1 MKTQEELANNPWA
14 DAHKYADNKYHME
27 KGDDISKY
35 ERYEEVKEAFE
46 AGYRQ
51 ALEDYKDKRY
61 IDEHM
66 LLAYVNGG
74 ANLAEDFKNATKMK
88 ENFNRLM
95 AAIDKSIDGN
105 TSN

>member
-1 MKTQEELANNPWA
+1 MKKQINYWGLADEYA
-14 DAHKYADNKYHME
+14 TSKHKME

-74 ANLAEDFKNATKMK
+74 ANLAEDKDASKMK

-105 TSN
+105 TNN

>member
-1 MKTQEELANNPWA
+1 MKTQEEI
-14 DAHKYADNKYHME
+14 E
-27 KGDDISKY
+27 KMARDSCPQYGDQLVWISGY
-35 ERYEEVKEAFE
+35 E
-46 AGYRQ
+46 Q
-51 ALEDYKDKRY
+51 CQEDYKDKRY

-66 LLAYVNGG
+66 LLAYAAGG
-74 ANLAEDFKNATKMK
+74 ANLAEDKDASKMK

>member
-1 MKTQEELANNPWA
+1 MKTQEEIRKMAE
-14 DAHKYADNKYHME
+14 KEMMGME
-27 KGDDISKY
+27 GKFGF
-35 ERYEEVKEAFE
+35 V
-46 AGYRQ
+46 AGYEKCQ
-51 ALEDYKDKRY
+51 EDYKDKRY

-66 LLAYVNGG
+66 LLAYITG
-74 ANLAEDFKNATKMK
+74 ATNLAEDKDATKMK

>member
-1 MKTQEELANNPWA
+1 MKTKEEIEQLAE
-14 DAHKYADNKYHME
+14 KEMMGME
-27 KGDDISKY
+27 G
-35 ERYEEVKEAFE
+35 RFGFV
-46 AGYRQ
+46 AGYEKCQ
-51 ALEDYKDKRY
+51 EDYKDKRY

-74 ANLAEDFKNATKMK
+74 ANLAEDFKDATKMK

-105 TSN
+105 TNN

>member
-1 MKTQEELANNPWA
+1 MKTQEEIEKLAE
-14 DAHKYADNKYHME
+14 KEMMGME
-27 KGDDISKY
+27 G
-35 ERYEEVKEAFE
+35 RFGFV
-46 AGYRQ
+46 AGYKKCQ
-51 ALEDYKDKRY
+51 EDYKDKRY

>member
-1 MKTQEELANNPWA
+1 MKTKEEIEKLAEQYI
-14 DAHKYADNKYHME
+14 KDNT
-27 KGDDISKY
+27 GDHYVYCGFVD
-35 ERYEEVKEAFE
+35 
-46 AGYRQ
+46 GYTQ
-51 ALEDYKDKRY
+51 CQEDYKDKRY

-66 LLAYVNGG
+66 LLAYVTGG
-74 ANLAEDFKNATKMK
+74 ANLAEDFKDATKMK

>member
-1 MKTQEELANNPWA
+1 MKTEKEIEQLAKEHSIKLDNDD
-14 DAHKYADNKYHME
+14 DAIE
-27 KGDDISKY
+27 FGFI
-35 ERYEEVKEAFE
+35 E
-46 AGYRQ
+46 GYTQ
-51 ALEDYKDKRY
+51 CQQDYKDKRY

-74 ANLAEDFKNATKMK
+74 ANLAEDFKDATKMK

-105 TSN
+105 TNN